1 MTFGGRARLS
11 DRVLVLE
18 TLIAERLRF
27 ATVRRADA
35 EHRHRLPVPLVV
47 ANFTRWPN
55 RADGRPVGMYMT
67 YTRFLPLLM
76 AALFIVLFVAAC
88 GGKGGGY

>member
-1 MTFGGRARLS
+1 
-11 DRVLVLE
+11 
-18 TLIAERLRF
+18 
-27 ATVRRADA
+27 
-35 EHRHRLPVPLVV
+35 
-47 ANFTRWPN
+47 
-55 RADGRPVGMYMT
+55 MT